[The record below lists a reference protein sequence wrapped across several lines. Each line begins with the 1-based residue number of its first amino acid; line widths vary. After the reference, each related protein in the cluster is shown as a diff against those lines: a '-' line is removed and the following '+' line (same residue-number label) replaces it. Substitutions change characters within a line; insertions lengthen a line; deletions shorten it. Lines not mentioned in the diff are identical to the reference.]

1 MKFLNASMKMGMLI
15 KRKHCKYHQS
25 RKTFRAASTK
35 LTFLVPNSSFHN
47 LYLSFVLDRNYLL
60 ECCIDFFKYKTQ
72 HAFLT
77 YADCMRDFI
86 PGLAAFRVY
95 RMTGNSEW
103 LKKAGKCTEEI
114 RVLNQKGSKWN
125 FEHKMKLMEAEEHF
139 SSGDCAKA
147 KESYLE
153 AISLARAHK
162 FPNDEALSCELVA
175 RFFSDLGDMKSS
187 KEYFL
192 LAHKKYSDW
201 GACAKAAYLMT
212 VIEAKF
218 DQSTSV
224 NQARQYESG
233 VTCKTNSLM

>member
-1 MKFLNASMKMGMLI
+1 
-15 KRKHCKYHQS
+15 
-25 RKTFRAASTK
+25 
-35 LTFLVPNSSFHN
+35 
-47 LYLSFVLDRNYLL
+47 
-60 ECCIDFFKYKTQ
+60 
-72 HAFLT
+72 
-77 YADCMRDFI
+77 MRDFI

-162 FPNDEALSCELVA
+162 LPNDEALSCELVA

-212 VIEAKF
+212 VIEEKF

-233 VTCKTNSLM
+233 VTCKTNCLM